1 MHLSA
6 AYVFDA
12 PVERVWALLMDTG
25 RVAACLPGCKGLHPI
40 GDNRYEAELAVAV
53 AAISGNFKGTI
64 TLEDQNP
71 PRSYRL
77 VVEGTGRPGFVKGQA
92 NVTLVPEG
100 DRTTV
105 QIEADAEA
113 GGMIA
118 RVGQRLLEGVARM
131 TMDRF
136 YGCLA
141 KQITDGGGGGVARP
155 PPRP

>member
-6 AYVFDA
+6 TYAFDA
-12 PVERVWALLMDTG
+12 PAEAVWALLMDTD

-40 GDNRYEAELAVAV
+40 GDDRYEAELAVAV

-64 TLEDQNP
+64 ALQDKNP

-77 VVEGTGRPGFVKGQA
+77 VVEGTGRPGFIKGAAQ
-92 NVTLVPEG
+92 VTLAADGE
-100 DRTTV
+100 RTAV
-105 QIEADAEA
+105 QIEADADA

-141 KQITDGGGGGVARP
+141 AQVNKS
-155 PPRP
+155 

>member
-6 AYVFDA
+6 TYVFDA
-12 PVERVWALLMDTG
+12 PAEAVWALLMDTD

-40 GDNRYEAELAVAV
+40 GDDRYEAELAVAV

-64 TLEDQNP
+64 ALQDKDP

-77 VVEGTGRPGFVKGQA
+77 VVEGTGRPGFVKGNA
-92 NVTLVPEG
+92 HLTLVPDTG
-100 DRTTV
+100 RTTV
-105 QIEADAEA
+105 QIEADAEV

-141 KQITDGGGGGVARP
+141 GQSGKS
-155 PPRP
+155 

>member
-6 AYVFDA
+6 TYAFDA
-12 PVERVWALLMDTG
+12 PAEAVWALLMDAD

-40 GDNRYEAELAVAV
+40 GDDRYEAELAVAV

-64 TLEDQNP
+64 ALQDKDP

-77 VVEGTGRPGFVKGQA
+77 VVEGTGRPGFVKGTAQ
-92 NVTLVPEG
+92 VTLAPDGE
-100 DRTTV
+100 RTAV

-141 KQITDGGGGGVARP
+141 AQFKKS
-155 PPRP
+155 

>member
-6 AYVFDA
+6 TYVFNA
-12 PVERVWALLMDTG
+12 PVETVWALLMDTD

-40 GDNRYEAELAVAV
+40 GDNRYEAELAVTV

-64 TLEDQNP
+64 ALQDMEP
-71 PRSYRL
+71 PRAYRMA
-77 VVEGTGRPGFVKGQA
+77 VEGSGRPGFVKGQA
-92 NVTLVPEG
+92 HVTLIPDGE
-100 DRTTV
+100 RTTI
-105 QIEADAEA
+105 QIEADADA

-136 YGCLA
+136 YNCLA
-141 KQITDGGGGGVARP
+141 GKV
-155 PPRP
+155 

>member
-6 AYVFDA
+6 SYVFDA
-12 PVERVWALLMDTG
+12 PAETVWALLMDTE

-40 GDNRYEAELAVAV
+40 GEDRYEAELSVAV
-53 AAISGNFKGTI
+53 AAISGDFKGTI
-64 TLEDQNP
+64 ALQDKNP

-77 VVEGTGRPGFVKGQA
+77 VVEGAGRPGFVKGNA
-92 NVTLVPEG
+92 LVTLVPEG
-100 DRTTV
+100 ARTTV
-105 QIEADAEA
+105 QIEADADA

-136 YGCLA
+136 YGCLMGA
-141 KQITDGGGGGVARP
+141 IQNRES
-155 PPRP
+155 

>member
-6 AYVFDA
+6 SYTFNA
-12 PVERVWALLMDTG
+12 PVDQVWALLMDTD
-25 RVAACLPGCKGLHPI
+25 RIASCLPGCKGLHPI
-40 GDNRYEAELAVAV
+40 GENRYEAELAVAV
-53 AAISGNFKGTI
+53 AAISGSFKGTI
-64 TLEDQNP
+64 TLEDLQP

-92 NVTLVPEG
+92 NVTLVPAG

-118 RVGQRLLEGVARM
+118 RVGQRLLDGVARM

-136 YGCLA
+136 YGCLV
-141 KQITDGGGGGVARP
+141 KQVEEGGGPA
-155 PPRP
+155 

>member
-6 AYVFDA
+6 SYVFNA
-12 PVERVWALLMDTG
+12 PAEAVWALLMDTE
-25 RVAACLPGCKGLHPI
+25 RVGGCLPGCKGLRPI
-40 GDNRYEAELAVAV
+40 GDDRYEADLAVAV
-53 AAISGNFKGTI
+53 AAISGDFKGTI
-64 TLEDQNP
+64 ALQDKNP

-77 VVEGTGRPGFVKGQA
+77 IVEGSGRPGFVKGNAQ
-92 NVTLVPEG
+92 VTLVPDG

-105 QIEADAEA
+105 QIEADAEV

-136 YGCLA
+136 YGCLTKFA
-141 KQITDGGGGGVARP
+141 EPST
-155 PPRP
+155 PR

>member
-6 AYVFDA
+6 SYVFDA
-12 PVERVWALLMDTG
+12 SAETVWALLMDTE

-40 GDNRYEAELAVAV
+40 GEDRYEAELAVAV

-64 TLEDQNP
+64 ALQDKAP

-77 VVEGTGRPGFVKGQA
+77 VVEGTGRPGFVKGNA
-92 NVTLVPEG
+92 LVTLVPDG
-100 DRTTV
+100 ARTTV
-105 QIEADAEA
+105 QIEADADV
-113 GGMIA
+113 GGTIA

-141 KQITDGGGGGVARP
+141 KQGSS
-155 PPRP
+155 